1 MFTDNNNPIS
11 LRITNIIRYPIHS
24 HENITEIILPLKG
37 DINVIINQECAYV
50 KEGDFYIINNNS
62 IHSIQSIIH
71 ESVVAF
77 FYIDLNY
84 YEKKYPY
91 IKYMY
96 FRNNMYSKKCSRI
109 RCDNFDC
116 AKREYK
122 IMFRNKLIGILLSK
136 INKSK
141 VSDDI
146 YTIYEE
152 QLIDSMVN
160 DFNWIQFLNSDQ
172 IPSSQLNRYHRVVK
186 YIEDHIYERI
196 SLDDIASREYISK
209 NYFCHF
215 WKDISNFSFLE
226 RVNFEK
232 IIKSE
237 HFLLTTDD
245 SIASIAEKF
254 DFSDVK
260 YYYKHFKRWYGC
272 TPQIHR
278 KRCRSYMDLEMI
290 HHDIDNREAQE
301 LLDDYLVFYSLP
313 SFGNLNLARVADD
326 SLINKIYSL
335 DETHFTKNDMSVVLD
350 LYKYIRI
357 KDNILEINFHAIY
370 QTILLTTVKNF
381 GLTIKIDCSSIG
393 ESYFFNALC
402 LFFEFSQFHFGKN
415 IIRRWDY
422 FIKYNENV
430 SLNHINKIKKIVQ
443 ANIDKAT
450 FRYYLEV

>member
-1 MFTDNNNPIS
+1 
-11 LRITNIIRYPIHS
+11 
-24 HENITEIILPLKG
+24 
-37 DINVIINQECAYV
+37 
-50 KEGDFYIINNNS
+50 
-62 IHSIQSIIH
+62 
-71 ESVVAF
+71 
-77 FYIDLNY
+77 
-84 YEKKYPY
+84 
-91 IKYMY
+91 
-96 FRNNMYSKKCSRI
+96 MYSKKCSRI

-254 DFSDVK
+254 GFSDVK

-278 KRCRSYMDLEMI
+278 KRCSSYMDLEMI

-313 SFGNLNLARVADD
+313 SFGNLNLERVADD
-326 SLINKIYSL
+326 PVNKQNL
-335 DETHFTKNDMSVVLD
+335 FPRWNT
-350 LYKYIRI
+350 LY
-357 KDNILEINFHAIY
+357 
-370 QTILLTTVKNF
+370 
-381 GLTIKIDCSSIG
+381 
-393 ESYFFNALC
+393 
-402 LFFEFSQFHFGKN
+402 
-415 IIRRWDY
+415 
-422 FIKYNENV
+422 
-430 SLNHINKIKKIVQ
+430 
-443 ANIDKAT
+443 
-450 FRYYLEV
+450 